1 VQGPTLK
8 KYLKT
13 GLKAAMVEN
22 RWIAVFIVTCT
33 VGLVV
38 GLLRITRAYCYSLP
52 LFVIARRSSIGRR
65 RLCRWDWHS
74 KI

>member
-1 VQGPTLK
+1 LK

-33 VGLVV
+33 LGLVV
-38 GLLRITRAYCYSLP
+38 GLLRITRA
-52 LFVIARRSSIGRR
+52 
-65 RLCRWDWHS
+65 
-74 KI
+74 